1 MLSIPFFPMTFSE
14 NDRPNSDAHQ
24 VNPSENNEADP
35 KDRPRYRVELSS
47 QCHEALRHAANS
59 QGKHMKVL
67 AEEILQAHLVE
78 QK

>member
-1 MLSIPFFPMTFSE
+1 MLSIPLFPMNFSE

-24 VNPSENNEADP
+24 VNPSENNEAEL
-35 KDRPRYRVELSS
+35 KDRPRYRVELSPE
-47 QCHEALRHAANS
+47 CHEALRYAANS